1 MYLLLLG
8 IVLVL
13 LKYLQ
18 MGPVATWPWWWVLSP
33 FGLTVLWWAWADA
46 TGYTKRQVM
55 DKMDQRKQDRI
66 DKQKSALGLGAH
78 KKR

>member
-1 MYLLLLG
+1 MYLLGLG

-18 MGPVATWPWWWVLSP
+18 MGPVAAWPWWWILSP
-33 FGLTVLWWAWADA
+33 FALTVLWWAWADA
-46 TGYTKRQVM
+46 TGYTKRRVM
-55 DKMDQRKQDRI
+55 DKMDQRKQDRL
-66 DKQKSALGLGAH
+66 DKQRNALGLGTQ